1 VWHLWER
8 NEKGG
13 FDEEIGESDWENA
26 RRSDVNTQTQKLR
39 SRIFFFVICCCCY
52 GQNADSEE
60 RAETPPLLLLL
71 SHTHKHTSIQFNQRS
86 FDFWH
91 LTVVNLVFW
100 VMLFPKNQ
108 PMKTCV
114 GLSFLYFSL
123 GMTKIAFV
131 VIKIILYSHR

>member
-1 VWHLWER
+1 VRRCMCGIYER
-8 NEKGG
+8 EMKRGV
-13 FDEEIGESDWENA
+13 DEEIGESDWENA

-71 SHTHKHTSIQFNQRS
+71 SHTHKHTSIQS
-86 FDFWH
+86 TLFWL

-131 VIKIILYSHR
+131 VIKIILYCHR